1 MCDFVE
7 VEKQMTIYS
16 ESAAKQI
23 CAKQDAVFFFK
34 IDEEE
39 GWTKEEGDQPV
50 DVIVV
55 FDGHGPDLVIDIIR
69 DFNLEEHFKKTEP
82 VESIQQ
88 AIDKNIHERPF
99 RIDEKIV
106 NRSGSTISFA
116 KIYRNIVTKK
126 MLIHMEWLGDSPILV
141 FVNGEILFSS
151 EIHSP
156 SNEREI
162 EILKKRGIPFRI
174 VDTDF
179 GFKILNEECIGNN
192 PGKYVIFD
200 EKIQMAFT
208 RSLGHGR
215 ITYTESQKHII
226 ECNTDDEVKVLI
238 FSDGVGDILNM
249 NMDVER
255 LKTYSAQ
262 EIVDLAEHRWKQ
274 TWKYE
279 NESFSFENNE
289 YDDCSCVIWGQKNE
303 NNPEN

>member
-7 VEKQMTIYS
+7 YKKQMKIYS

-39 GWTKEEGDQPV
+39 GWTKEEGDQLI

-55 FDGHGPDLVIDIIR
+55 FDGHGPDLVIDMIR
-69 DFNLEEHFKKTEP
+69 KFNLEEHFKKAEP
-82 VESIQQ
+82 IESIQQ

-99 RIDEKIV
+99 PIDETIV
-106 NRSGSTISFA
+106 HRSGSTISFA
-116 KIYRNIVTKK
+116 KIFRNIMTKK

-156 SNEREI
+156 SNQREI

-174 VDTDF
+174 LDTDF
-179 GFKILNEECIGNN
+179 GFKILDEERIGNN

-200 EKIQMAFT
+200 EKIQLAFT

-215 ITYTESQKHII
+215 IAYSESQKHII

-255 LKTYSAQ
+255 LKTFSAE
-262 EIVDLAEHRWKQ
+262 EIVDLAEYRWKQ
-274 TWKYE
+274 KWLYQGE
-279 NESFSFENNE
+279 PLLFENDE
-289 YDDCSCVIWGQKNE
+289 YDDCSCVVWYQKNE
-303 NNPEN
+303 K

>member
-1 MCDFVE
+1 MCDFVDP
-7 VEKQMTIYS
+7 EKQMTIYS

-39 GWTKEEGDQPV
+39 GWTKEEGDQSI

-55 FDGHGPDLVIDIIR
+55 FDGHGPDLVIDMIR
-69 DFNLEEHFKKTEP
+69 NFNLEEHFKKTEP
-82 VESIQQ
+82 TESIQQ
-88 AIDKNIHERPF
+88 AIDKNIHERSF

-106 NRSGSTISFA
+106 NRSGATISFA
-116 KIYRNIVTKK
+116 KIFRNIITKK
-126 MLIHMEWLGDSPILV
+126 ILIHMEWLGDSPILV

-156 SNEREI
+156 GNKKEI

-174 VDTDF
+174 LDTDF

-200 EKIQMAFT
+200 DKIQLAFT

-215 ITYTESQKHII
+215 IAYSESQKHII

-249 NMDVER
+249 DMDTER
-255 LKTYSAQ
+255 LKTFSAE
-262 EIVDLAEHRWKQ
+262 EIVVLAEQRWKQ
-274 TWKYE
+274 KWLYKGE
-279 NESFSFENNE
+279 PLLFNNDE
-289 YDDCSCVIWGQKNE
+289 YDDCSCVIWCQKNDE
-303 NNPEN
+303 KL